1 MASKT
6 YVSIREGNAP
16 LTLSVNVD
24 GGMYHARFNP
34 YFTTSNTEI
43 QQAIENDAQYGVDVD
58 DAEKT
63 FIDQEVSSEEN
74 AADNENTQ
82 LQDEPVND
90 NQLEPNVVD
99 VEPTVENLEPTV
111 DNVDPTVDNV
121 NPNGDNVEPTVDDLD
136 STADNA
142 ETGNEP
148 TNE

>member
-16 LTLSVNVD
+16 LTLSVNAS
-24 GGMYHARFNP
+24 GGMYHARFDP

-43 QQAIENDAQYGVDVD
+43 QQAIENDALYGVDVD

-63 FIDQEVSSEEN
+63 FNDQEVSSEEN
-74 AADNENTQ
+74 AADNENIQ
-82 LQDEPVND
+82 LQDEPAND
-90 NQLEPNVVD
+90 NQLEPNVDDVD
-99 VEPTVENLEPTV
+99 S
-111 DNVDPTVDNV
+111 
-121 NPNGDNVEPTVDDLD
+121 TVDD
-136 STADNA
+136 A

>member
-16 LTLSVNVD
+16 LTLSVNVS
-24 GGMYHARFNP
+24 GGMYHAMFDP

-58 DAEKT
+58 DAENT
-63 FIDQEVSSEEN
+63 FNDQEVSSEEN

-90 NQLEPNVVD
+90 NQLEPNVEDVD
-99 VEPTVENLEPTV
+99 S
-111 DNVDPTVDNV
+111 
-121 NPNGDNVEPTVDDLD
+121 TVDD
-136 STADNA
+136 A